1 MDHQHENH
9 EGEDEVLQKY
19 KYVKIG
25 FILIISYFLWM
36 EHRAHIIEYLPFI
49 LLAACPL
56 MHIFMHKGHG
66 DSHGNEKNE
75 KEG

>member
-9 EGEDEVLQKY
+9 EGEDKVFQKS

-36 EHRAHIIEYLPFI
+36 EHRAHIIEFLPFI

-56 MHIFMHKGHG
+56 MHVFMHKGHG
-66 DSHGNEKNE
+66 SSHENEKNG

>member
-9 EGEDEVLQKY
+9 EGEDEVLQKS

-36 EHRAHIIEYLPFI
+36 EHRAHIIEFLPFI

-56 MHIFMHKGHG
+56 MHVFMHKGHG
-66 DSHGNEKNE
+66 SSHGNEKNE

>member
-9 EGEDEVLQKY
+9 EGEDKVLQKS

-36 EHRAHIIEYLPFI
+36 EHRAHIIEFLPFI

-66 DSHGNEKNE
+66 SSHENKKNE
-75 KEG
+75 KED